1 MCEMPM
7 SIDEKEF
14 AELHHGLVLDFLRGH
29 RLPQNEYYD
38 VVIFAYLEAVRAY
51 FTEPSARKFSF
62 NAIANRRMNFAL
74 ADYYRAQYCPKRK
87 ACVISLQESPYS
99 NGLPLEEIL
108 PAEDE
113 LMKQLKTKLL
123 LHDLAA
129 RISEQQM
136 DIVRL
141 KYNGYN
147 VREIAKHQNLPLKRV
162 QRLLKEVQRILSE
175 LCYE

>member
-1 MCEMPM
+1 MCEDPM
-7 SIDEKEF
+7 TFEQNEF
-14 AELHHGLVLDFLRGH
+14 ATIHHNLIYKFLNYYH
-29 RLPQNEYYD
+29 LPEDEYYD
-38 VVIFAYLEAVRAY
+38 IVVFGYLKAVNDYFAKEHLRSY
-51 FTEPSARKFSF
+51 SF
-62 NAIANRRMNFAL
+62 ATIAWKDMAKQLSN
-74 ADYYRAQYCPKRK
+74 YYKSQTRQKRK
-87 ACVISLQESPYS
+87 AYVISLQESPYS

-113 LMKQLKTKLL
+113 LMKQLETRLL

-147 VREIAKHQNLPLKRV
+147 IREIAMHQNLPLKRV
-162 QRLLKEVQRILSE
+162 QRLLKEVQRVLSE

>member
-1 MCEMPM
+1 MCEDPM
-7 SIDEKEF
+7 IYEQNDF
-14 AELHHGLVLDFLRGH
+14 ATIHHNLIYKFLNYYH
-29 RLPQNEYYD
+29 LPEDEYYD
-38 VVIFAYLEAVRAY
+38 IVVFGYLKAVNDYLTKEHLRSY
-51 FTEPSARKFSF
+51 SFTT
-62 NAIANRRMNFAL
+62 IAWKDMTKQLSNYYKSQNR
-74 ADYYRAQYCPKRK
+74 QKRK

-113 LMKQLKTKLL
+113 LMKQLETKLL

-162 QRLLKEVQRILSE
+162 QRLLKEVQCILSE